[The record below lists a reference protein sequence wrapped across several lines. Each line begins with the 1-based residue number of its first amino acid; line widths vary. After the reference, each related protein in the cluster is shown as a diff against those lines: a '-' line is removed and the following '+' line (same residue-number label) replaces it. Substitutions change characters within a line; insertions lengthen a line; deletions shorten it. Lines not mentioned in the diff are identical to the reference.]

1 MSPTAPFS
9 HPDVYNMH
17 LYANEKDRQNCQFA
31 FNNLHRAQG
40 PPTWVYLSSGL
51 SGTEQRA
58 RKVTSIQLEVLFFRS
73 RLCWN
78 EWWLAAVTSP
88 MLQREKN
95 TFSKCRDSTL
105 RPVCYKDNEKG
116 RVPGT
121 PEWTQHFPQENG
133 DAGQLCWVR
142 VTYSRSGVTGNKSD
156 GERWE
161 THSLAS
167 PLLWDPKKVHTTLLP
182 PLPLT
187 LPVTTHDCLPLPPDS
202 RSSQLIRKQTLPGTV
217 FQESS
222 HCWTQPYFVIS
233 YIVFFFFFFYWIK
246 QLWSLSGPCPTFSPR
261 KKKSVMN
268 FLTLG

>member
-105 RPVCYKDNEKG
+105 RPVCYKDKKG
-116 RVPGT
+116 CVPGT

-142 VTYSRSGVTGNKSD
+142 VTYSRSGVTGNKL
-156 GERWE
+156 RWGK
-161 THSLAS
+161 TGDTQPRFSPSLGSQESAHH
-167 PLLWDPKKVHTTLLP
+167 LTA